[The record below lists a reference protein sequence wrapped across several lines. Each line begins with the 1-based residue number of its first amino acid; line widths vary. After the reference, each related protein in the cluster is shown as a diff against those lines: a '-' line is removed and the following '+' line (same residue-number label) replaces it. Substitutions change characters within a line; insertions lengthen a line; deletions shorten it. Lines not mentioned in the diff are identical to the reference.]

1 MTQEEI
7 VQAAERLADAAR
19 NATAVEMLTISTP
32 GLSVEDGYRIQR
44 ASIAR
49 RLGRGET
56 LVGMKMGLT
65 SRAKMEQVGVFE
77 PIYGHLTDVM
87 RCQNN
92 GIIARSDHIHPRVEP
107 EIAFVISR
115 DIDRPIQAN
124 EAIGYIDGVTAALE
138 IIDSRYRDFQFALA
152 DVVAD
157 NASSA
162 RFVLG
167 ETLTRPHRLNLEQI
181 TMLMTINGAVMGQG
195 VSSAILGNPLESLV
209 ALVSALAEQG
219 EVVKAGQIV
228 LAGATT
234 AAVHLNPGDHVC
246 LDAEGLGVT
255 EFSVS

>member
-1 MTQEEI
+1 MTPEQI
-7 VQAAERLADAAR
+7 AQAAERLDDAAK
-19 NATAVEMLTISTP
+19 NAAAVDMLTISSP

-44 ASIAR
+44 ASVAR

-77 PIYGHLTDVM
+77 PIYGHLTDAM
-87 RCQNN
+87 RCENN
-92 GIIARSDHIHPRVEP
+92 GSIARSAHIHPRVEP

-115 DIDRPIQAN
+115 DIDRPITAN
-124 EAIGYIDGVTAALE
+124 EALGYIDGVTSALE
-138 IIDSRYRDFQFALA
+138 IIDSRYKDFQFALP

-167 ETLTRPHRLNLEQI
+167 ETLTRPHRLNISQI

-195 VSSAILGNPLESLV
+195 MSDAILGNPFESLV
-209 ALVSALAEQG
+209 ALVAALAEQG
-219 EVVKAGQIV
+219 ECVKAGQIV

-234 AAVHLNPGDHVC
+234 AAVHVKSGDHIC

-255 EFSVS
+255 EFSVA